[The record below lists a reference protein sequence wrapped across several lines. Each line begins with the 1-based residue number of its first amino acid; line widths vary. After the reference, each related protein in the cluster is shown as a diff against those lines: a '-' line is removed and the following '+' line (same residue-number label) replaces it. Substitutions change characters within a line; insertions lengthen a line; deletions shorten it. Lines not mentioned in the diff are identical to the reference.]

1 MRDNGG
7 YGHLPDGLGHLPDG
21 PGRIRDTVSEATC
34 HPQPHTDSEFGP
46 VQTGIPVL
54 PPDIKI
60 RKTWPLLPDGLAGP
74 HQQQR
79 RPSDDGRGPAQ
90 RDFIHGGLRQHD

>member
-1 MRDNGG
+1 MVLGG
-7 YGHLPDGLGHLPDG
+7 
-21 PGRIRDTVSEATC
+21 SETLSVKL
-34 HPQPHTDSEFGP
+34 HVTPSLIL
-46 VQTGIPVL
+46 IPNSAPYKL
-54 PPDIKI
+54 EYQFFPADIKI